1 MEANHD
7 ILVQRRTNL
16 IAKRM
21 MIGAAVALI
30 LISALLIT
38 VKNAD
43 PAWGRL
49 WFLRPLIVVPLAGA
63 MGGLFYHLMEGLRK
77 RGGWNTIIANIIS
90 VLVYVFILW
99 VGTILGLDGTLWD

>member
-21 MIGAAVALI
+21 VVGAVIALV

-43 PAWGRL
+43 PAWGKL

-77 RGGWNTIIANIIS
+77 RGGWATIIANIIS
-90 VLVYVFILW
+90 VLIYVFILW
-99 VGTILGLDGTLWD
+99 IGTVLGLDGTLWD

>member
-1 MEANHD
+1 MEANQD
-7 ILVQRRTNL
+7 IFIQRRSNL

-21 MIGAAVALI
+21 MLGAAIALV

-77 RGGWNTIIANIIS
+77 RGGWNTIIANIIG

>member
-21 MIGAAVALI
+21 ITGAVIALI
-30 LISALLIT
+30 PISALLIT

-43 PAWGRL
+43 PAWGKL

-77 RGGWNTIIANIIS
+77 RGGSNTIIANIIG
-90 VLVYVFILW
+90 VLVYLFIIW